1 MGSAARRLALHAGG
15 VVYPGIPMFRPF
27 VLAIGLMMGGVA
39 VAGDRGV
46 TPTEIRL
53 GASAV
58 LSGPLG
64 SQTLEFGEGS
74 RLLFDAVNA
83 AGGVHG
89 RKIVYTTLD
98 DGFDVKRAVENTRK
112 LIDEQGVFM
121 IYNNTGTAQT
131 GAILPLAEESRT
143 VIFGPVTGATSF
155 RNKVNPYLFHVR
167 ASYADEARRIV
178 SHLQDTGISRVAV
191 LYQDDG
197 LGKTL
202 LAELQ
207 QAAAAAKISFNAE
220 VKLDPKAPDY
230 TGAAATIERA
240 QPQAVLL
247 GAAGGTMTNYIKATL
262 QTSLRPTFYG
272 FSIANVDSIRR
283 DLKEQARGIVL
294 AQVMPPLRNTTI
306 PVVAEY
312 HRILR
317 EKNPSAVPSAFQ
329 LEGFVHAKLLVEG
342 LRRAGRNLSTASF
355 IKAMEDAGEI
365 SFGRFAAKYSPSSHN
380 GSSYVELAIV
390 DSTGQLRY

>member
-1 MGSAARRLALHAGG
+1 MVHLIVLTLGLAFSTAAA
-15 VVYPGIPMFRPF
+15 
-27 VLAIGLMMGGVA
+27 
-39 VAGDRGV
+39 AGDRGV

-64 SQTLEFGEGS
+64 PQTLEFGEGS
-74 RLLFDAVNA
+74 RLYFDAVNA

-89 RKIVYTTLD
+89 RKITYTTLD
-98 DGFDVKRAVENTRK
+98 DGFDVKRAVDNTRK

-143 VIFGPVTGATSF
+143 IVFGPVTGATAF

-178 SHLQDTGISRVAV
+178 SHLQETGISRVTV
-191 LYQDDG
+191 VYQDDG

-207 QAAAAAKISFNAE
+207 QAAAAAKISLNAE

-230 TGAAATIERA
+230 ASAAAATERA

-247 GAAGGTMTNYIKATL
+247 GVAGGTMTNFIKATL

-312 HRILR
+312 HRALR
-317 EKNPSAVPSAFQ
+317 EKNPSAAPSAFQ

-365 SFGRFAAKYSPSSHN
+365 SFGRFAAKYSPNSHN

-390 DSTGQLRY
+390 DSIGQLRY

>member
-1 MGSAARRLALHAGG
+1 
-15 VVYPGIPMFRPF
+15 MFRPF
-27 VLAIGLMMGGVA
+27 TLAMGLMIGGLA
-39 VAGDRGV
+39 AAGDRGV

-53 GASAV
+53 GASVV

-64 SQTLEFGEGS
+64 AQTLEFNEGS
-74 RLLFDAVNA
+74 RLYFDAVNA

-89 RKIVYTTLD
+89 RKITYTTLD
-98 DGFDVKRAVENTRK
+98 DGFDVKRAVENTHK

-131 GAILPLAEESRT
+131 GAILPLAVESHT
-143 VIFGPVTGATSF
+143 VIFGPVTGATAF

-178 SHLQDTGISRVAV
+178 SQLQETGTSRVV
-191 LYQDDG
+191 VVYQDDG

-207 QAAAAAKISFNAE
+207 QAATAAKVRIDAE
-220 VKLDPKAPDY
+220 VKLDPKAPDFP
-230 TGAAATIERA
+230 AAVAATERA

-247 GAAGGTMTNYIKATL
+247 GVAGGTMTNYIKATL
-262 QTSLRPTFYG
+262 QTSVRPTFYG
-272 FSIANVDSIRR
+272 FSVANVDSLRR
-283 DLKEQARGIVL
+283 DLKERARGIVL
-294 AQVMPPLRNTTI
+294 AQIMPPLRNTTI

-312 HRILR
+312 LRILR
-317 EKNPSAVPSAFQ
+317 EKNPAAVPTAFQ

-342 LRRAGRNLSTASF
+342 LRRAGRNLTTASF
-355 IKAMEDAGEI
+355 IKAMEDMGEI
-365 SFGRFAAKYSPSSHN
+365 RFGRFAANYSPNSHN

-390 DSTGQLRY
+390 DSDGQLRY

>member
-1 MGSAARRLALHAGG
+1 MKMLRSLALTLGLTVAS
-15 VVYPGIPMFRPF
+15 
-27 VLAIGLMMGGVA
+27 LAM
-39 VAGDRGV
+39 AGDRGV

-53 GASAV
+53 GASVV

-64 SQTLEFGEGS
+64 PQTLEFGEGS
-74 RLLFDAVNA
+74 RLYFDAVNA

-112 LIDEQGVFM
+112 LINEQGVFM

-143 VIFGPVTGATSF
+143 IIFGPVTGATAF

-178 SHLQDTGISRVAV
+178 SQLQNTGISRVAV

-202 LAELQ
+202 LTELQ
-207 QAAAAAKISFNAE
+207 QAAATAKISFTAE
-220 VKLDPKAPDY
+220 LKLDPKAPDY
-230 TGAAATIERA
+230 AGAAVATESA

-247 GAAGGTMTNYIKATL
+247 GVAGDTMTNFIKATW
-262 QTSLRPTFYG
+262 QTSLRPVFYG
-272 FSIANVDSIRR
+272 FSIANVDLIRR

-294 AQVMPPLRNTTI
+294 AQIMPPLRNTTI

-312 HRILR
+312 HRALR

-342 LRRAGRNLSTASF
+342 LRRAGRNLSTTSF
-355 IKAMEDAGEI
+355 TKAMEDAGEI
-365 SFGRFAAKYSPSSHN
+365 SFGRFAARYSPSSHN

-390 DSTGQLRY
+390 DNTGQLRY

>member
-1 MGSAARRLALHAGG
+1 
-15 VVYPGIPMFRPF
+15 MFRPF

-143 VIFGPVTGATSF
+143 IIFGPVTGATSF

-178 SHLQDTGISRVAV
+178 SHLQETGISRVTV

-207 QAAAAAKISFNAE
+207 QAAAAAKISFNTE

-230 TGAAATIERA
+230 AGAAAATERA

-272 FSIANVDSIRR
+272 FSVANVDSIRR

-317 EKNPSAVPSAFQ
+317 EKNPAAIPSAFQ

>member
-1 MGSAARRLALHAGG
+1 MVHLIVLTLGLVFSVAAA
-15 VVYPGIPMFRPF
+15 
-27 VLAIGLMMGGVA
+27 
-39 VAGDRGV
+39 AGDRGV

-64 SQTLEFGEGS
+64 PQTLEYGEGS
-74 RLLFDAVNA
+74 RLYFDAVNA

-98 DGFDVKRAVENTRK
+98 DGFDVKRTAENTRK

-143 VIFGPVTGATSF
+143 IIFGPVTGATAF
-155 RNKVNPYLFHVR
+155 RTKVNPYLFHVR

-178 SHLQDTGISRVAV
+178 SHLQETGITRVAV
-191 LYQDDG
+191 VYQDDG

-207 QAAAAAKISFNAE
+207 LAAAAAKLKFDAE
-220 VKLDPKAPDY
+220 IKIDPKAPDY
-230 TGAAATIERA
+230 TGAAATAEKA

-247 GAAGGTMTNYIKATL
+247 GVAGGTMTNFIKATQ

-272 FSIANVDSIRR
+272 FSIANVDQIRR

-294 AQVMPPLRNTTI
+294 AQIMPPLRNQTI

-312 HRILR
+312 HKLLR
-317 EKNPSAVPSAFQ
+317 EKSPSAIPSAAQ

-355 IKAMEDAGEI
+355 IKAMEEAGEI

-390 DSTGQLRY
+390 DNSGQLRY

>member
-1 MGSAARRLALHAGG
+1 MVRLMVLTLGLVFSAAAA
-15 VVYPGIPMFRPF
+15 
-27 VLAIGLMMGGVA
+27 
-39 VAGDRGV
+39 AGDRGV

-64 SQTLEFGEGS
+64 SQTVEFGEGS
-74 RLLFDAVNA
+74 RLYFDAVNA

-89 RKIVYTTLD
+89 RKIAYTTLD

-143 VIFGPVTGATSF
+143 IIFGPVTGATAF

-178 SHLQDTGISRVAV
+178 SHLQETGISRVTV
-191 LYQDDG
+191 VYQDDG

-202 LAELQ
+202 LTELQ

-230 TGAAATIERA
+230 AGAAAATERA

-247 GAAGGTMTNYIKATL
+247 GVAGGTMTNYIKATL

-312 HRILR
+312 HRALR

-342 LRRAGRNLSTASF
+342 LRRAGRNLSTATF